1 MSFAHPHTSR
11 DISSDS
17 NSGSQA
23 KGDSSE
29 QFDKENE
36 DLHNALATSRAENDL
51 LNEVIST
58 IGSTLNLDEVLKHL
72 VDILVRAISCHAAFI
87 YLYNKE
93 KERLVLA
100 STSEQYQHL
109 VGKLEMAL
117 GEGIA
122 GWVALTLKPVILKDD
137 AMEDPRFR
145 YFPELEEEKFQSTMT
160 VPILGKNRHLIGVIT
175 MHTVAPYEFTGQH
188 QAFVSNTATLAASA
202 IENAQLYEN
211 TQHKLSILTSL
222 SVLSQTIS
230 SGLYLDEMLR
240 SLTTLTV
247 QIMEVDLCVIMLV
260 DQTRGRLTVRASSP
274 NLNDRALSFQPIDV
288 DRNVWEKLREINEVA
303 FPKDRSRDQFPEIT
317 THTLERLNPLKDS
330 QYKALLS
337 APLIAGTDHLGLIN
351 CYSSQTRRYTSEDH
365 TLLSTIANQ
374 AAIAIKN
381 SQLLDLLAQKNIV
394 KGFFDDLMYG
404 EYDNEDSLRQRANF
418 LGCDLSKVH
427 AVAMIE
433 FSPLESEK
441 EEKGSNTSTGQQ
453 VLAQSTQSSPAEDE
467 RLAAHKR
474 ISGLLRRRIQDNY
487 PGSLV
492 YEQENLLTCILCLSK
507 DPTATRLKT
516 WLRELVRQMRSEQ
529 NIQLAIGIGNPCQ
542 AISDYRRGFAEVSE
556 ALQMGQNLNRDG
568 GVTHFNDLGVY
579 RYLYKIA
586 RMDDLRDMYQDQVA
600 RIANYDHRKGTD
612 LLDTLET
619 YLECAGNLT
628 KTSSR
633 LFVHRNT
640 LIQRLDRLQSLC
652 DIDLQERGNWLT
664 LQVAIK
670 VYKLRSNGAQ

>member
-1 MSFAHPHTSR
+1 MSSAHPHTSKGVSPT
-11 DISSDS
+11 DL
-17 NSGSQA
+17 NPVNQA
-23 KGDSSE
+23 HSAKNESIE
-29 QFDKENE
+29 QLGKENE
-36 DLHNALATSRAENDL
+36 DLRMALATSRAENDL

-58 IGSTLNLDEVLKHL
+58 IGSTLNLDEVLRHL

-100 STSEQYQHL
+100 STNEQFQHL

-122 GWVALTLKPVILKDD
+122 GWVAMTLKPVILKDD
-137 AMEDPRFR
+137 ALEDPRFR

-175 MHTVAPYEFTGQH
+175 MHTVAPYEFTNQH

-240 SLTTLTV
+240 SLATLTV
-247 QIMEVDLCVIMLV
+247 QIMEVDLCVIMLA
-260 DQTRGRLTVRASSP
+260 DQARGRLTVRASSP
-274 NLNDRALSFQPIDV
+274 NLNDRALSFHPIDV
-288 DRNVWEKLREINEVA
+288 DRNIWEKLREINEVA
-303 FPKDRSRDQFPEIT
+303 FPKDRTRDQFQEIPA
-317 THTLERLNPLKDS
+317 HALERLNPLKDS

-337 APLIAGTDHLGLIN
+337 APLVAGTEHLGLMN
-351 CYSSQTRRYTSEDH
+351 CYSSKARRFTTEEH

-374 AAIAIKN
+374 AAMAIKN

-394 KGFFDDLMYG
+394 KGFFDDLMFG
-404 EYDNEDSLRQRANF
+404 AYDSEDSLRQRANF
-418 LGCDLSKVH
+418 LGCDLSKAHV
-427 AVAMIE
+427 VAMIE

-441 EEKGSNTSTGQQ
+441 DEKNGNASTGQ
-453 VLAQSTQSSPAEDE
+453 TPQSSQTEDE
-467 RLAAHKR
+467 RLATHKR
-474 ISGLLRRRIQDNY
+474 ISGLLRRRIQDSY

-492 YEQENLLTCILCLSK
+492 NEQENLLTCILCLSK
-507 DPTATRLKT
+507 DPTAARLKT
-516 WLRELVRQMRSEQ
+516 WLRDMVKQMRNEQ
-529 NIQLAIGIGNPCQ
+529 NIRLAIGIGNPCLT
-542 AISDYRRGFAEVSE
+542 IGDYRRGFAETSE
-556 ALQMGQNLNRDG
+556 ALQMGQNLNPDR

-600 RIANYDHRKGTD
+600 RIANYDRRKGTD